1 MKIECILAKGTEH
14 GYDAG
19 QIKFRLKNFQFRLTP
34 FYLKLLFFWTTTD
47 LLQQPST
54 KLADG

>member
-1 MKIECILAKGTEH
+1 MKIECIPAKGTEH

-19 QIKFRLKNFQFRLTP
+19 QIKFRLKKFSIWADTLLPEIIFLLTTP
-34 FYLKLLFFWTTTD
+34 D

-54 KLADG
+54 KLANG